1 MSTGGV
7 KDSKGPDF
15 ILFPINT
22 ESQWAKTVCSCDAEQ
37 ICPQPGFEHVC
48 AVCCCVWGPALC
60 KRGVHKH
67 CCLKVS
73 AFAVGWCRCCLFP
86 VAPARFPCVF
96 FSVVFACGGG
106 LLGLGE
112 GHQACKIG
120 RDCPHRLA
128 YINCILRLQCADTSL
143 GHTTS
148 PPVHPGAPTQGFSET
163 HPVFPSSHWTT
174 HRGTPPGIYQ
184 FYSSSIMC

>member
-7 KDSKGPDF
+7 KHRKDPDL

-73 AFAVGWCRCCLFP
+73 AFAVGWCLCCLFP

-112 GHQACKIG
+112 GHQACKSTEIA
-120 RDCPHRLA
+120 H
-128 YINCILRLQCADTSL
+128 TSWRISNL
-143 GHTTS
+143 FFVYTVLTFFFGVHHFS
-148 PPVHPGAPTQGFSET
+148 PSSPWCTHPG
-163 HPVFPSSHWTT
+163 
-174 HRGTPPGIYQ
+174 IL
-184 FYSSSIMC
+184 